1 MGKYSCQ
8 QLHGGTGSAI
18 YQDENAMCD
27 HPECNP
33 ENDDRV
39 MDEWMKEME
48 RNIFEIT
55 NIKGNLVC
63 KSSFPHV
70 VYGVANSNK
79 ITLHGEFTIQQLEAL
94 INHMKKYNE

>member
-1 MGKYSCQ
+1 MKENQ
-8 QLHGGTGSAI
+8 DPQKGTVI
-18 YQDENAMCD
+18 R
-27 HPECNP
+27 PEP
-33 ENDDRV
+33 IDSPPTSRPQV

-94 INHMKKYNE
+94 INHMKKYNEKY